1 MSSISSFFAA
11 VISAVLTLACSTGP
25 VDANPQLSQPDNTE
39 TAQVAQEQ

>member
-1 MSSISSFFAA
+1 MSSISSFIAT
-11 VISAVLTLACSTGP
+11 VISVVLALAGSTGP